1 MYKLFKIPVTGIDG
15 SEDIGINTSVRST
28 IGYNAANREITVLIE
43 KIVLPEV
50 PTNES
55 VDLRIQHTE
64 ATFETLLEK
73 TFTPADF
80 PKTKDAVRWV
90 VDYDVTKNELVGP
103 FNALEYTK
111 ERVTGSYTHREI
123 PKIIKRRYNTNLIPL
138 FTIDSFYKSSVD
150 FDASVMTVYV
160 DEQGLEINDTILT
173 GDLQSAELTDQS
185 NATTWVVRNVNT
197 NTHYEILDDDGKII
211 GSTCRVSDVGVTLI
225 TAESMVANP
234 VNIQILGYDEANA
247 NSCSIGGNMFKVQ
260 LPVSDY
266 YNIRIPFVTN
276 LTDTNLPISY
286 DVTCVNGICNK
297 SRVTAVG
304 RQNLLNTPQWETFL
318 DQRVTKYDVNPEG
331 RRTVNGSVTG
341 IDKVRITTT
350 GLAAGDYI
358 KLKLSVGEHYSYS
371 ELWIE
376 LI

>member
-73 TFTPADF
+73 RFTPADF
-80 PKTKDAVRWV
+80 PKTKDSVRWV
-90 VDYDVTKNELVGP
+90 VDYDVSKNEIVGP

-111 ERVTGSYTHREI
+111 NQVTGSYTHREI
-123 PKIIKRRYNTNLIPL
+123 PKIIKRRYNANLIPL
-138 FTIDSFYKSSVD
+138 FAIDSYYKSSVD
-150 FDASVMTVYV
+150 FNASVMSVYV

-173 GDLQSAELTDQS
+173 GDLTSAELTDQA
-185 NATTWVVRNVNT
+185 NATTWVARNVNT
-197 NTHYEILDDDGKII
+197 NIHYEILNDEGKVV
-211 GSTCRVSDVGVTLI
+211 GSTCRVSDMNMTLI
-225 TAESMVANP
+225 NAEDTVANP
-234 VNIQILGYDEANA
+234 VNIENLGYTEDNA
-247 NSCSIGGNMFKVQ
+247 NGCVIGGNMFKVQ
-260 LPVSDY
+260 LPVADH
-266 YNIRIPFVTN
+266 YNIRTVFVTN
-276 LTDTNLPISY
+276 LTDTNLPVSY

-297 SRVTAVG
+297 SRLDAVG
-304 RQNLLNTPQWETFL
+304 RANLLNTDQWQSFL
-318 DQRVTKYDVNPEG
+318 DQRVTKYDVNPQG

-341 IDKVRITTT
+341 VDRVRISAN

-358 KLKLSVGEHYSYS
+358 KLKLNAGEHYSYS